1 MYIKNITKI
10 TYNGSRVKLFEVWKK
25 LPNGVNVCITWSTA
39 PASVANRD
47 LLGHYLEQRD
57 EAEARIGEQLAGLYA

>member
-10 TYNGSRVKLFEVWKK
+10 TYNGRRVKLFEVWKR
-25 LPNGVNVCITWSTA
+25 LPDGVEVFVNRSTA

-47 LLGHYLEQRD
+47 LLGHYVEQRD
-57 EAEARIGEQLAGLYA
+57 EAVARIGEQLAGLYA